1 MEHTLQHYLVLIY
14 ENAIFYY
21 CVAIFTLYGLLVFF
35 SRRVIRSNGFYKGF
49 RKDDTVLT
57 SPIAPGIS
65 VVAPAYNES
74 VIIISNVR
82 SLLTLNYPLFEVI
95 VVNDGST
102 DDTLEK
108 LIKEFSLVPVDFADP
123 RTLPSMPVR
132 NYYKSTKKAYS
143 RLLIVDKENGKSKA
157 DAVNAGLNV
166 AHHPYFLNT
175 DVDSILDNDTL
186 IKLMQPVL
194 EETQEVIA
202 VGASLRIANS
212 CEVDSG
218 MITRVRPP
226 KAWIPAFQEIEYIR
240 SFSMGKLG
248 WSYMNAVPNV
258 SGGLGLFNKEVVIQ
272 AGGYDPRS
280 YAEDMDVI
288 ARISQ
293 YMSDQE
299 RPYAI
304 RYIPQALCWT
314 EGPNNLK
321 ILYRQR
327 VRWARGLWQ
336 FIATHI
342 KHMFN
347 PKYKQFAWAVLPY
360 NFIFEL
366 LAPIIE
372 LIGIGYYI
380 YIALTHQVNWYY
392 AIILL
397 IFVYTFSVFIT
408 LTSLLWDQLVF
419 RQYRSWKEVII
430 LGARAFLEPFIYHP
444 ILLVSSIIG
453 YIYQIFGLKNTW
465 GKMDR
470 KGFEPSNSDDEH
482 AKES

>member
-1 MEHTLQHYLVLIY
+1 MEDIILHYLRIFY
-14 ENAIFYY
+14 ENAVFYY
-21 CVAIFTLYGLLVFF
+21 CIGIFTLYGVLVFF
-35 SRRVIRSNGFYKGF
+35 SRKVIRSNRFYTGF
-49 RKDDTVLT
+49 RKEDTVLT

-108 LIKEFSLVPVDFADP
+108 LIEEFSLVPVDFADP
-123 RTLPSMPVR
+123 RTLPSMPVK
-132 NYYKSTKKAYS
+132 NYYKSTKRAYS
-143 RLLIVDKENGKSKA
+143 KLLIVDKENGKSKA

-194 EETQEVIA
+194 EEKKEVIA

-212 CEVDSG
+212 CDVDSG

-226 KAWIPAFQEIEYIR
+226 KQWIPAFQEIEYIR

-248 WSYMNAVPNV
+248 WSHMNAVPNV
-258 SGGLGLFNKEVVIQ
+258 SGGLGLFNKAVVLE

-280 YAEDMDVI
+280 YAEDMDII

-293 YMSDQE
+293 HMCDEE

-314 EGPNNLK
+314 EGPSNIK

-336 FIATHI
+336 FIATHF
-342 KHMFN
+342 KRMFN

-360 NFIFEL
+360 NLIFEL

-372 LIGIGYYI
+372 LTGIAYYI
-380 YIALTHQVNWYY
+380 YIVVTGQINWYY

-397 IFVYTFSVFIT
+397 IFVYTFSIFIT

-419 RQYRSWKEVII
+419 RQYRSWKEII
-430 LGARAFLEPFIYHP
+430 VLGARSLLEPVLYHP
-444 ILLVSSIIG
+444 ILLVSALVG
-453 YIYQIFGLKNTW
+453 YFYQIFGLKNTW
-465 GKMDR
+465 GAMER
-470 KGFEPSNSDDEH
+470 KGFESSKTNDEH
-482 AKES
+482 DQAS